1 MQYWIKYNKSKCRS
15 RVSRHCPESQGH
27 QGRSISPTNLTR
39 QHLPTAQRASMA
51 QAKIILLFFG
61 VGLLNRVLSREICS
75 LAEERERWT
84 QNLCLIIQSSFSL
97 KRLCRVKLE
106 PSSVEQKDGDWN
118 NHINIYQI
126 LGQKLTFW
134 HRAVQV
140 SEWADATEWEI
151 DAPTIAWSLTNN
163 PEPICH
169 RCQL

>member
-1 MQYWIKYNKSKCRS
+1 MQKQGQQALSWVPGTS
-15 RVSRHCPESQGH
+15 REIH
-27 QGRSISPTNLTR
+27 QPHKPHKATSANSTAC
-39 QHLPTAQRASMA
+39 QHGTG
-51 QAKIILLFFG
+51 KIMLLFFG